1 MTRKDRFLIAALSL
15 LVGTL
20 VFLMLTGDRMKLQ
33 RDSKYF
39 NDGQVFK
46 CHNTLIVSN
55 SNWSLSGDHLI
66 NTNSAGYI
74 NFKNCVIEK

>member
-1 MTRKDRFLIAALSL
+1 MTRKDRFLIAGLSV

-20 VFLMLTGDRMKLQ
+20 IFLMLTGDIKKLQ
-33 RDSKYF
+33 RDTKYF
-39 NDGQVFK
+39 NEGELFR